1 MAPAISGLARRWSAE
16 TIAIEPAEHVILDH
30 EPGCRDRSPGDARAV
45 RYSTGLTFAP
55 LTILPR

>member
-16 TIAIEPAEHVILDH
+16 TIAIEPAEDVAAKILDR
-30 EPGCRDRSPGDARAV
+30 EPGQDARAV